1 MSRGRHSAAP
11 ATARS
16 FRLPALPTLPVRS
29 LKLPAL
35 ALVTLLGAGAVG
47 AGAPPAEGNPDLAP
61 LSVEPTAGASVERGT
76 GAASRSSERVA
87 PGL

>member
-29 LKLPAL
+29 LSFP
-35 ALVTLLGAGAVG
+35 
-47 AGAPPAEGNPDLAP
+47 
-61 LSVEPTAGASVERGT
+61 RW
-76 GAASRSSERVA
+76 RSSRCSARVPWARA
-87 PGL
+87 PSLRRATPTSLR